1 MKNKYLTSFTAL
13 LLSSSLLFS
22 GCSSIR
28 ASSDTNTV
36 FRQFT
41 LELFR
46 QDVAA
51 NTIGLH
57 YTLKDPSAY
66 DIVQAPVTYGSFS
79 TNTTGMMASLE
90 NSLSALSHYHYEDLT
105 DENKLTY
112 DILESYLQTAQKGAP
127 YLLYEEP
134 LGEITGIQAQLPV
147 LLAEYPFHDI
157 KDVDT
162 YLSLLSC
169 TPDYFNSLISFEKE
183 KADSGLFIPDST
195 VDAVVDQCSSFV
207 DMKDSNYLLTTF
219 DERLSKIPGL
229 SSTVKR
235 NYQKKNQEMIANAV
249 VPAYESLIDALL
261 ELRGSG
267 KNKKGVCYFPNGKE
281 YYSYVVERDTGSPRS
296 VSEIKKLIHDQIS
309 SDLLSIQTLLS
320 KDPELASRPVS
331 AEAPPDKSDIFLQNQ
346 IDRNQ
351 PEQILTLLEQKS
363 SAAFPAPPDVTAQ
376 VKYVPNAMEPYL
388 SPAFYMIPAIDDQ
401 SENVIYINQSRNVD
415 TLKLFTTLAHEG
427 YPGHLYQT
435 TYFAEKNTEPLR
447 SIFNFS
453 GYVEGWATY
462 AEMCSYYLSPLSK
475 DQAALFQKNGSLTLG
490 LYAAAD
496 IGIHYDGWS
505 VPDTVR
511 FFSDY
516 GIKDTDAI
524 QEIYNLILS
533 DPGNYLKYYVGY
545 LEFMELKKKAMKID
559 GDEFSQKNFHRAV
572 LDVGPAP
579 FDIVSKYAVDR

>member
-1 MKNKYLTSFTAL
+1 MKKKYLTSFTAL

-28 ASSDTNTV
+28 VSSDTNTA

-46 QDVAA
+46 EDVAA

-57 YTLKDPSAY
+57 YTLKNPSDY
-66 DIVQAPVTYGSFS
+66 DITHAPVTYGSFS
-79 TNTTGMMASLE
+79 TNTTGVLAALE

-105 DENKLTY
+105 EENKLTY
-112 DILESYLQTAQKGAP
+112 DILKSYLQTSLKGAP

-134 LGEITGIQAQLPV
+134 LGEIAGIQAQLPV
-147 LLAEYPFHDI
+147 LLAEYQFHEI
-157 KDVDT
+157 EDVDT

-195 VDAVVDQCSSFV
+195 VDAVIDQCSSFV
-207 DMKDSNYLLTTF
+207 DMQDSNYLLTTF
-219 DERLSKIPGL
+219 EERLSKIPGL
-229 SSTVKR
+229 SSIAKET
-235 NYQKKNQEMIANAV
+235 YQKKNQEMIENAV
-249 VPAYESLIDALL
+249 IPAYETLIAALL
-261 ELRGSG
+261 DLRGSG
-267 KNKKGVCYFPNGKE
+267 TNEKGVCHFPNGKE
-281 YYSYVVERDTGSPRS
+281 YYSYVVERDTGSSRS
-296 VSEIKKLIHDQIS
+296 VSEIKELINAQIS

-331 AEAPPDKSDIFLQNQ
+331 AETTSDKSDIFLQNH

-351 PEQILTLLEQKS
+351 PGQILTLLEEKS

-376 VKYVPNAMEPYL
+376 VKYVPEAMEPYL

-401 SENVIYINQSRNVD
+401 SENVIYINQSHNVD

-462 AEMCSYYLSPLSK
+462 AEMCSYYLSPLPK
-475 DQAALFQKNGSLTLG
+475 EQAALFQKNGSLTLG

-505 VPDTVR
+505 VTDTVR

-516 GIKDTDAI
+516 GIKDTDAVR
-524 QEIYNLILS
+524 EIYNLILS

-545 LEFMELKKKAMKID
+545 LEFVELKKKALEID
-559 GDEFSQKNFHRAV
+559 GDKFSQKNFHRAV

-579 FDIVSKYAVDR
+579 FDIVSRYAVGR

>member
-28 ASSDTNTV
+28 ASSDTNTA

-462 AEMCSYYLSPLSK
+462 AEMCSYYLSPLPK
-475 DQAALFQKNGSLTLG
+475 DQAAMFQKNGSLTLG